1 MDAPGLVEGSKHISC
16 NDIVADVA
24 EIPKELVIVSLAV
37 SQALLFV
44 VSVTQERLLALGT
57 NKVLHM
63 PVLAQGSDHTLF
75 NGSSTG
81 AADGDAHLV
90 MAAQT
95 IQVTLHLTCLR
106 SQLHTTSGAVEVVR
120 MIRLT
125 TVLQRHVIHNSMTL
139 VADVLPNSSSLLFC
153 IALMAEGSASVL
165 YEALVSKWHLA
176 GFAAETLGVP
186 VVVHGFND
194 SANDELPTLATARG
208 KQDMEVVLTVL
219 AAFKLVEDSIRKW
232 AEALTANKAGL
243 VPNLAMGVDNLL
255 VGFKPVPTAGTG
267 HRFERHQEVCFS
279 LFCKVDTFGGS
290 RKFA

>member
-1 MDAPGLVEGSKHISC
+1 MIHLLCSLVHMLLNTCTNHTRSIFV
-16 NDIVADVA
+16 NLTRYPRQQIV
-24 EIPKELVIVSLAV
+24 EHQP
-37 SQALLFV
+37 
-44 VSVTQERLLALGT
+44 
-57 NKVLHM
+57 
-63 PVLAQGSDHTLF
+63 
-75 NGSSTG
+75 
-81 AADGDAHLV
+81 
-90 MAAQT
+90 
-95 IQVTLHLTCLR
+95 
-106 SQLHTTSGAVEVVR
+106 
-120 MIRLT
+120 
-125 TVLQRHVIHNSMTL
+125 
-139 VADVLPNSSSLLFC
+139 
-153 IALMAEGSASVL
+153 ASIL
-165 YEALVSKWHLA
+165 YEALVSEWHLA

-279 LFCKVDTFGGS
+279 LFF
-290 RKFA
+290 